1 MFPAMSMLQI
11 ADLRKILPGTPP
23 RVLFDGLNL
32 SVAAGEC
39 VAVVGESGSGKS
51 TLLNC
56 IAGLEVV
63 DGGSIAVAGKR
74 IEAPDDDARAR
85 MRREHFGFV
94 FQAFHVLPHLSV
106 ADNVALPLWL
116 LQVSEAEAKARA
128 HAMLAHVGL
137 EARAADAPHN
147 LSGGE
152 LQRVAIAR
160 ALVHRPV
167 VVLADEPT
175 GNLDPA
181 RAAEIVDLLL
191 AQIADCGAA
200 GVLVTHSRAAAARTA
215 RVLELSPQ
223 GLHPLPRDAAQ

>member
-56 IAGLEVV
+56 IAGLEAV

-74 IEAPDDDARAR
+74 IEALDDDARAR

-223 GLHPLPRDAAQ
+223 GLHPLPRDAAR